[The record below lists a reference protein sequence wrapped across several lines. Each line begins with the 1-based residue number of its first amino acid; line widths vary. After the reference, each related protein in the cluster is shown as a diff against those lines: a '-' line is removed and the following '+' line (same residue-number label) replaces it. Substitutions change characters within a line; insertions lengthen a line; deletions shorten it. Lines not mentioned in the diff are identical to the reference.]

1 MREGKPSSTA
11 ILIANTIA
19 FLSFDPQLG
28 QLIPPGMAEMNGWF
42 IERTRT
48 VRWLGGVVDRRWFR
62 ALIFTAERWH
72 VPGLMLHAL
81 LRKLYLEALT
91 RQCLLQGVQQVVV
104 LGAGFDTLALR
115 LHRDFSQVVFI
126 EVDHPQTQHVKR
138 QSLTGRGLPRANLQ
152 LLPVDFTCQTLA
164 QSLLACPLYDAKRDA
179 LFIAEGVLMYLEP
192 GDIDGLFAF
201 VREHSG
207 RGSKFAFT
215 FMSRWGK
222 RIGFAKNSPL
232 ADFWL
237 RTRGEPLRWGATPE
251 EIPAFLA
258 ERGFESQEL
267 AGPQTFR
274 QRYLE
279 PCGLFHVPLAQ
290 GEYVCLAQRQ
300 RFTDR
305 GKTPQGA
312 VAQSGDEPR
321 PRQPGFEL

>member
-28 QLIPPGMAEMNGWF
+28 QLMPPGMAEMNGYF

-48 VRWLGGVVDRRWFR
+48 VHWLGGVVDRRWFR
-62 ALIFTAERWH
+62 ALIFAVERLH

-91 RQCLLQGVQQVVV
+91 RQCLQQGMRQVVV

-115 LHRDFSQVVFI
+115 LHRDFRHVAFI

-138 QSLTGRGLPRANLQ
+138 QSLAIRGLPHANLQ
-152 LLPVDFTCQTLA
+152 LLPVDFVRQTLA
-164 QSLLACPLYDAKRDA
+164 QSLLACPLYDAGQDA

-201 VREHSG
+201 VRAHSG

-222 RIGFAKNSPL
+222 RIGFAKGSPL

-237 RTRGEPLRWGATPE
+237 RTRGEPLRWGTNPE
-251 EIPAFLA
+251 ELPAFLA
-258 ERGFESQEL
+258 KRGFELQEL

-274 QRYLE
+274 QLYLE
-279 PCGLFHVPLAQ
+279 PCGLSHAPLAH
-290 GEYVCLAQRQ
+290 GEYVCLAQR
-300 RFTDR
+300 R
-305 GKTPQGA
+305 
-312 VAQSGDEPR
+312 
-321 PRQPGFEL
+321 